1 MSGQPNTRLADL
13 FGLAGWSKG
22 ELARLVN
29 RQAAAMGHPQLSTD
43 TSRVRRWIDMGEI
56 PRDPVPRVLAA
67 LFTERLGRVVTIEDL
82 GLVRHGRVGKR
93 QRRRECGTSRRRAVG
108 ARTDGRGPHRI
119 HGNGPHAQP
128 TRLGGRGRRAR
139 RRLRTQQR
147 HARLAAHRSGPRCRR
162 PRLDDPLHA
171 DPAGFD
177 RYEAA
182 PIGSQEIEELERSV
196 EVFRAW
202 DAARGGGLQRKA
214 VVGQLNEVG
223 GMLAYRHPDHL
234 QRRLWGVAA
243 NLAVLAGWMSHDV
256 GLEPTAQ
263 KYFVIAAHAAREGG
277 DRPRAGEA
285 LSRAAR
291 QMVHLGRPDDALD
304 LMKLAKSGSG
314 EEMLPRTRA
323 MLYTIEA
330 WAQASM
336 GKGQA
341 MRRTLGMAE
350 DLFVSDKGDVPP
362 PSWMQMFDE
371 ADLHGMQAL
380 AFRTLADHEPAA
392 AAAAQRH
399 AKEALDLRAKGRDRS
414 QIFDYISLASACFI
428 ADDPEQADRYARL
441 ALVSMGSNSS
451 HRTWDRLR
459 EMYRLTGAVLGLPE
473 DPGPA
478 RGDQAGAAQ
487 GAGKG
492 GGGKRARR
500 EVRRRSSVVLGSCLE
515 LLGSYVDPCDQQA
528 GVVLALGHAELLDD
542 RPHAVLCG
550 ARLGEAGREGQQP
563 VRSPRPCARR
573 GPGRRCAATARR
585 LAGVALRPARTWRRR
600 SPRGS
605 RRPVASARAPSR
617 RGTAA
622 GRGVLPAPRPGCA
635 SRGGSGSRP
644 RCPGPVGRWC
654 PVTG

>member
-1 MSGQPNTRLADL
+1 MDREPNTRLADL

-29 RQAAAMGHPQLSTD
+29 RQAAAMGHPQLATD
-43 TSRVRRWIDMGEI
+43 TSRVRRWIDTGET
-56 PRDPVPRVLAA
+56 PRDPVPKVLAA

-82 GLVRHGRVGKR
+82 GFDRSGRAGRKQATDGLPWPPERTAAVLTEFTGMDLMLN
-93 QRRRECGTSRRRAVG
+93 RRGLVG
-108 ARTDGRGPHRI
+108 AG
-119 HGNGPHAQP
+119 A
-128 TRLGGRGRRAR
+128 A
-139 RRLRTQQR
+139 
-147 HARLAAHRSGPRCRR
+147 LAAGSARSSAMHDWLHTDPALAADAPRF
-162 PRLDDPLHA
+162 DDPFA
-171 DPAGFD
+171 DHTIDQIGFD

-182 PIGSQEIEELERSV
+182 PVGSQEIDALERSV

-314 EEMLPRTRA
+314 GETLPRTRA

-330 WAQASM
+330 WAQAAK
-336 GKGQA
+336 GQGQA
-341 MRRTLGMAE
+341 MRRTLGEAE
-350 DLFVSDKGDVPP
+350 ELFVSDRGDVPP

-380 AFRTLADHEPAA
+380 AFRTLAEHDPKAA
-392 AAAAQRH
+392 RIAQVH
-399 AKEALDLRAKGRDRS
+399 AKQALRLRDAGRQRS
-414 QIFDYISLASACFI
+414 TIFDYLSMASACFI
-428 ADDPEQADRYARL
+428 GNDPEQADRYARL
-441 ALVSMGSNSS
+441 ALVSIKENSS

-459 EMYRLTGAVLGLPE
+459 EMYRLTNQYSDYAKIQDLREEIQRVMPRAKGQGLGPGL
-473 DPGPA
+473 GPA
-478 RGDQAGAAQ
+478 
-487 GAGKG
+487 GKS
-492 GGGKRARR
+492 
-500 EVRRRSSVVLGSCLE
+500 VRI
-515 LLGSYVDPCDQQA
+515 
-528 GVVLALGHAELLDD
+528 
-542 RPHAVLCG
+542 
-550 ARLGEAGREGQQP
+550 
-563 VRSPRPCARR
+563 
-573 GPGRRCAATARR
+573 
-585 LAGVALRPARTWRRR
+585 
-600 SPRGS
+600 
-605 RRPVASARAPSR
+605 
-617 RGTAA
+617 
-622 GRGVLPAPRPGCA
+622 
-635 SRGGSGSRP
+635 
-644 RCPGPVGRWC
+644 
-654 PVTG
+654 

>member
-1 MSGQPNTRLADL
+1 MTGQTNTRLADL

-43 TSRVRRWIDMGEI
+43 TSRVRRWIDMGET

-82 GLVRHGRVGKR
+82 GFVRRGRAGKR
-93 QRRRECGTSRRRAVG
+93 QTVRNNDNPDGLPWAPERTAAVLTEFTGMDLMLNRRGLMGAGAV
-108 ARTDGRGPHRI
+108 
-119 HGNGPHAQP
+119 
-128 TRLGGRGRRAR
+128 
-139 RRLRTQQR
+139 
-147 HARLAAHRSGPRCRR
+147 LAAGSALTSAMHDWLHTDPARAAQAPRAH
-162 PRLDDPLHA
+162 DPLHA

-182 PIGSQEIEELERSV
+182 PIGSEEIEALERSV

-202 DAARGGGLQRKA
+202 DASRGGGLQRKA

-223 GMLAYRHPDHL
+223 GMLAYHHPDHL

-314 EEMLPRTRA
+314 EEVLPRTQA
-323 MLYTIEA
+323 MLHTIEA

-341 MRRTLGMAE
+341 MRRTLGEAE
-350 DLFVSDKGDVPP
+350 DLFVSDRSDVPP
-362 PSWMQMFDE
+362 PSWMQNFDD
-371 ADLHGMQAL
+371 ADMHGMQAL
-380 AFRTLADHEPAA
+380 AFRTLAEHDPSAA
-392 AAAAQRH
+392 VPAQRH
-399 AKEALDLRAKGRDRS
+399 AKLALELRRNGHNRS
-414 QIFDYISLASACFI
+414 KLFDYISLASACFI

-441 ALVSMGSNSS
+441 ALVSMGETSS

-459 EMYRLTGAVLGLPE
+459 EMYRLTGQYAGYAKIE
-473 DPGPA
+473 DL
-478 RGDQAGAAQ
+478 
-487 GAGKG
+487 
-492 GGGKRARR
+492 R
-500 EVRRRSSVVLGSCLE
+500 EE
-515 LLGSYVDPCDQQA
+515 IE
-528 GVVLALGHAELLDD
+528 LAL
-542 RPHAVLCG
+542 PK
-550 ARLGEAGREGQQP
+550 P
-563 VRSPRPCARR
+563 
-573 GPGRRCAATARR
+573 AAK
-585 LAGVALRPARTWRRR
+585 
-600 SPRGS
+600 
-605 RRPVASARAPSR
+605 
-617 RGTAA
+617 
-622 GRGVLPAPRPGCA
+622 
-635 SRGGSGSRP
+635 RP
-644 RCPGPVGRWC
+644 RSG
-654 PVTG
+654 TI

>member
-1 MSGQPNTRLADL
+1 MNGQPNTRLNDL

-29 RQAAAMGHPQLSTD
+29 RQAAAMGHPQLATD
-43 TSRVRRWIDMGEI
+43 TSRVRRWIDMGES

-82 GLVRHGRVGKR
+82 GFDRQGRAGKR
-93 QRRRECGTSRRRAVG
+93 RDVGPKQNPDGLPWAPERTAAVLTEFTGMDLMLNRRGLVG
-108 ARTDGRGPHRI
+108 AG
-119 HGNGPHAQP
+119 A
-128 TRLGGRGRRAR
+128 A
-139 RRLRTQQR
+139 
-147 HARLAAHRSGPRCRR
+147 LAAGSALSSAMHDWLHTDPVLSADA

-171 DPAGFD
+171 DPAGYD

-182 PIGSQEIEELERSV
+182 PIGSQEIGALERSV

-202 DAARGGGLQRKA
+202 DASRGGGLQRKA

-243 NLAVLAGWMSHDV
+243 NLAVLAGWMSHDI

-291 QMVHLGRPDDALD
+291 QMVHLGRPDEALD

-314 EEMLPRTRA
+314 DETLPRTRA
-323 MLYTIEA
+323 MLHTIEA

-336 GKGQA
+336 GQGQV
-341 MRRTLGMAE
+341 MRRTLGEAE
-350 DLFVSDKGDVPP
+350 ELFVSDRGDVPP

-380 AFRTLADHEPAA
+380 AFRTLAEHDPSAA
-392 AAAAQRH
+392 GIAARH
-399 AKEALDLRAKGRDRS
+399 AKQALELRVNGRQRS
-414 QIFDYISLASACFI
+414 KIFDYISLASACFI

-441 ALVSMGSNSS
+441 ALVSMGETSS

-459 EMYRLTGAVLGLPE
+459 EMYRLTGQYSGYQKIQDL
-473 DPGPA
+473 
-478 RGDQAGAAQ
+478 
-487 GAGKG
+487 
-492 GGGKRARR
+492 R
-500 EVRRRSSVVLGSCLE
+500 EE
-515 LLGSYVDPCDQQA
+515 IQ
-528 GVVLALGHAELLDD
+528 LALPKA
-542 RPHAVLCG
+542 P
-550 ARLGEAGREGQQP
+550 Q
-563 VRSPRPCARR
+563 RR
-573 GPGRRCAATARR
+573 G
-585 LAGVALRPARTWRRR
+585 R
-600 SPRGS
+600 SMD
-605 RRPVASARAPSR
+605 
-617 RGTAA
+617 
-622 GRGVLPAPRPGCA
+622 L
-635 SRGGSGSRP
+635 
-644 RCPGPVGRWC
+644 
-654 PVTG
+654 

>member
-1 MSGQPNTRLADL
+1 MNGQPNSRLSDL

-22 ELARLVN
+22 ELARRVN

-82 GLVRHGRVGKR
+82 GLVRHGRAGKR
-93 QRRRECGTSRRRAVG
+93 PDDGNVEHPDGVPWAPERTAAVLTEFTGMDLMLNRRGLVG
-108 ARTDGRGPHRI
+108 AG
-119 HGNGPHAQP
+119 A
-128 TRLGGRGRRAR
+128 A
-139 RRLRTQQR
+139 
-147 HARLAAHRSGPRCRR
+147 LAAGSALSSAMYDWLHSDPTLSADAPRF
-162 PRLDDPLHA
+162 DDPLHA
-171 DPAGFD
+171 DPAGLD

-182 PIGSQEIEELERSV
+182 PIGSQEIEELEESV

-304 LMKLAKSGSG
+304 LMKLAKAGSG
-314 EEMLPRTRA
+314 DQVLPRTRA

-341 MRRTLGMAE
+341 MRRTLGQAE
-350 DLFVSDKGDVPP
+350 DLFVSDRGDVPS
-362 PSWMQMFDE
+362 PSWMQTFKE
-371 ADLHGMQAL
+371 EDLYGMQAL
-380 AFRTLADHEPAA
+380 AYRTLAEHEPEAA
-392 AAAAQRH
+392 VHAQYF
-399 AKEALDLRAKGRDRS
+399 AEKALALRVDGRQRS
-414 QIFDYISLASACFI
+414 KIFDFLSMASACFI

-441 ALVSMGSNSS
+441 ALASMGSNSS

-459 EMYRLTGAVLGLPE
+459 EMYRLTAHYSGYPKIHEL
-473 DPGPA
+473 
-478 RGDQAGAAQ
+478 
-487 GAGKG
+487 
-492 GGGKRARR
+492 R
-500 EVRRRSSVVLGSCLE
+500 EE
-515 LLGSYVDPCDQQA
+515 IK
-528 GVVLALGHAELLDD
+528 LAL
-542 RPHAVLCG
+542 PKT
-550 ARLGEAGREGQQP
+550 P
-563 VRSPRPCARR
+563 SKSPR
-573 GPGRRCAATARR
+573 
-585 LAGVALRPARTWRRR
+585 V
-600 SPRGS
+600 
-605 RRPVASARAPSR
+605 
-617 RGTAA
+617 
-622 GRGVLPAPRPGCA
+622 
-635 SRGGSGSRP
+635 RGGNSAQA
-644 RCPGPVGRWC
+644 
-654 PVTG
+654 

>member
-1 MSGQPNTRLADL
+1 MNGQPNSRLSDL

-43 TSRVRRWIDMGEI
+43 TSRVRRWIDTGEI

-82 GLVRHGRVGKR
+82 GLVRHGRTGKR
-93 QRRRECGTSRRRAVG
+93 PDDGSAEHPDGVPWAPERTAAVLTEFTGMDLMLNRRGLVG
-108 ARTDGRGPHRI
+108 AG
-119 HGNGPHAQP
+119 A
-128 TRLGGRGRRAR
+128 A
-139 RRLRTQQR
+139 
-147 HARLAAHRSGPRCRR
+147 LAAGSALSSAMYAWLHSDPTLSADAPRF
-162 PRLDDPLHA
+162 DDPLHA

-182 PIGSQEIEELERSV
+182 PIGSQEIEELEESV
-196 EVFRAW
+196 QVFRAW

-223 GMLAYRHPDHL
+223 GMLAYRHPADL

-304 LMKLAKSGSG
+304 LMKLAKTGSG
-314 EEMLPRTRA
+314 DEVLPRTRA
-323 MLYTIEA
+323 MLYTVEA

-341 MRRTLGMAE
+341 MRRTLGQAE
-350 DLFVSDKGDVPP
+350 DLFVSDRGDVPS
-362 PSWMQMFDE
+362 PSWMQTFKE
-371 ADLHGMQAL
+371 EDLYGMQAL
-380 AFRTLADHEPAA
+380 AYRTLAEHEPGAA
-392 AAAAQRH
+392 VHAQH
-399 AKEALDLRAKGRDRS
+399 FAEKALALRVDGRQRS
-414 QIFDYISLASACFI
+414 KIFDFLSMASACFI

-441 ALVSMGSNSS
+441 ALASMGSNSS

-459 EMYRLTGAVLGLPE
+459 EMYRLT
-473 DPGPA
+473 
-478 RGDQAGAAQ
+478 AQ
-487 GAGKG
+487 YSNYP
-492 GGGKRARR
+492 RIHELR
-500 EVRRRSSVVLGSCLE
+500 EE
-515 LLGSYVDPCDQQA
+515 IK
-528 GVVLALGHAELLDD
+528 LALP
-542 RPHAVLCG
+542 RT
-550 ARLGEAGREGQQP
+550 QS
-563 VRSPRPCARR
+563 RS
-573 GPGRRCAATARR
+573 
-585 LAGVALRPARTWRRR
+585 ARTRN
-600 SPRGS
+600 
-605 RRPVASARAPSR
+605 ANSAQA
-617 RGTAA
+617 
-622 GRGVLPAPRPGCA
+622 
-635 SRGGSGSRP
+635 
-644 RCPGPVGRWC
+644 
-654 PVTG
+654 

>member
-1 MSGQPNTRLADL
+1 MSGRPNTRLSDL

-29 RQAAAMGHPQLSTD
+29 KQAAAMGHPQLATD
-43 TSRVRRWIDMGEI
+43 TSRVRRWIDKGEI

-82 GLVRHGRVGKR
+82 GLVRHGRAGKR
-93 QRRRECGTSRRRAVG
+93 QGDGIEEHPDGVPWAPERTAAVLTEFTGMDLMLNRRGLVG
-108 ARTDGRGPHRI
+108 AG
-119 HGNGPHAQP
+119 A
-128 TRLGGRGRRAR
+128 A
-139 RRLRTQQR
+139 
-147 HARLAAHRSGPRCRR
+147 LAAGSTLSSAMHDWLHSDPVLRADAPA
-162 PRLDDPLHA
+162 LDDPLHP

-223 GMLAYRHPDHL
+223 GMLAYRHPPHL

-304 LMKLAKSGSG
+304 LMKLAQSGAG
-314 EEMLPRTRA
+314 DRLQPRTKA
-323 MLYTIEA
+323 MFHTIEA

-341 MRRTLGMAE
+341 MRRTLGQAEDMFVADRGDGEPLDWMQTFKAE
-350 DLFVSDKGDVPP
+350 DLY
-362 PSWMQMFDE
+362 
-371 ADLHGMQAL
+371 GMQAL
-380 AFRTLADHEPAA
+380 AYRTLAEFDPDAA
-392 AAAAQRH
+392 VHAQH
-399 AKEALDLRAKGRDRS
+399 YADKALALRVDGRERS
-414 QIFDYISLASACFI
+414 KIFDHLSMASACFL

-441 ALVSMGSNSS
+441 ALMSMGANSS
-451 HRTWDRLR
+451 RRTWDRLR
-459 EMYRLTGAVLGLPE
+459 QMYRLTAE
-473 DPGPA
+473 Y
-478 RGDQAGAAQ
+478 AGYP
-487 GAGKG
+487 KIHEL
-492 GGGKRARR
+492 R
-500 EVRRRSSVVLGSCLE
+500 EEIR
-515 LLGSYVDPCDQQA
+515 
-528 GVVLALGHAELLDD
+528 LAL
-542 RPHAVLCG
+542 PK
-550 ARLGEAGREGQQP
+550 
-563 VRSPRPCARR
+563 PR
-573 GPGRRCAATARR
+573 TK
-585 LAGVALRPARTWRRR
+585 
-600 SPRGS
+600 SQN
-605 RRPVASARAPSR
+605 RAQ
-617 RGTAA
+617 A
-622 GRGVLPAPRPGCA
+622 
-635 SRGGSGSRP
+635 
-644 RCPGPVGRWC
+644 
-654 PVTG
+654 

>member
-1 MSGQPNTRLADL
+1 MSREPNTRLCDL

-29 RQAAAMGHPQLSTD
+29 RQAAAMGHPQLATD
-43 TSRVRRWIDMGEI
+43 TSRVRRWIDLGET
-56 PRDPVPRVLAA
+56 PRDPVPKVLAA

-82 GLVRHGRVGKR
+82 GFARSGRAGKR
-93 QRRRECGTSRRRAVG
+93 RDVKGAENPDGLPWAPDRTAAVLTEFTGMDLMLNRRGLVG
-108 ARTDGRGPHRI
+108 AG
-119 HGNGPHAQP
+119 A
-128 TRLGGRGRRAR
+128 A
-139 RRLRTQQR
+139 
-147 HARLAAHRSGPRCRR
+147 LAAGSALSSAMHDW
-162 PRLDDPLHA
+162 LKTDPAISQDAARTSDVLHA
-171 DPAGFD
+171 DPAGYD

-182 PIGSQEIEELERSV
+182 PIGSQEIEALERSV

-314 EEMLPRTRA
+314 EQTLPRTRA
-323 MLYTIEA
+323 MLHTIEA

-336 GKGQA
+336 GHGQA
-341 MRRTLGMAE
+341 MRRTLGEAE
-350 DLFVSDKGDVPP
+350 ELFVSDKGDVPP

-380 AFRTLADHEPAA
+380 AYRTLADHDSSAA
-392 AAAAQRH
+392 AVAQSH
-399 AKEALDLRAKGRDRS
+399 AKQALQLREGGRQRS
-414 QIFDYISLASACFI
+414 KIFDYISLASACFI

-441 ALVSMGSNSS
+441 ALVSMGETSS

-459 EMYRLTGAVLGLPE
+459 EMYRLTGQYSGYAKIE
-473 DPGPA
+473 DLREEIEIAMPG
-478 RGDQAGAAQ
+478 
-487 GAGKG
+487 
-492 GGGKRARR
+492 
-500 EVRRRSSVVLGSCLE
+500 SL
-515 LLGSYVDPCDQQA
+515 
-528 GVVLALGHAELLDD
+528 
-542 RPHAVLCG
+542 
-550 ARLGEAGREGQQP
+550 
-563 VRSPRPCARR
+563 
-573 GPGRRCAATARR
+573 
-585 LAGVALRPARTWRRR
+585 
-600 SPRGS
+600 
-605 RRPVASARAPSR
+605 SARPKLK
-617 RGTAA
+617 GI
-622 GRGVLPAPRPGCA
+622 
-635 SRGGSGSRP
+635 
-644 RCPGPVGRWC
+644 
-654 PVTG
+654 